1 MPNNENNGS
10 KIVFKSENLEF
21 CEKLEETI
29 SILKFLNT
37 SAYLSFTY
45 SNEIVDE
52 EAYITGYNSVFKMSL
67 NELENI
73 LYKEEE
79 IDND

>member
-1 MPNNENNGS
+1 MPNNENNGN
-10 KIVFKSENLEF
+10 KIIFESENLEF

-52 EAYITGYNSVFKMSL
+52 EAYITGYNSVFKMTL

>member
-1 MPNNENNGS
+1 MPNDENNRS
-10 KIVFKSENLEF
+10 KIVFQSENLEF

-52 EAYITGYNSVFKMSL
+52 EAYITGYNSVFKMTL

>member
-1 MPNNENNGS
+1 MPNDENNEN
-10 KIVFKSENLEF
+10 KIVFKPENLEF

-52 EAYITGYNSVFKMSL
+52 EAYITGYNSVFKMTLS
-67 NELENI
+67 ELENI

>member
-1 MPNNENNGS
+1 MPNDENNRS
-10 KIVFKSENLEF
+10 KIVFQSENLEF

-52 EAYITGYNSVFKMSL
+52 EAYITGYNSVFKMTL

-73 LYKEEE
+73 LYKEEG

>member
-1 MPNNENNGS
+1 MPNDENNEN
-10 KIVFKSENLEF
+10 KIVFKPENLEF

-29 SILKFLNT
+29 SILKFLNI
-37 SAYLSFTY
+37 SAYLSFSY
-45 SNEIVDE
+45 RDEIIDE
-52 EAYITGYNSVFKMSL
+52 EAYITGYNSVFKMTL

-73 LYKEEE
+73 LYKKEE

>member
-1 MPNNENNGS
+1 MPNDGNNRS
-10 KIVFKSENLEF
+10 KIVFQSENLEF
-21 CEKLEETI
+21 CEKLQETI

-52 EAYITGYNSVFKMSL
+52 EAYITGYNSVFKMTL

-73 LYKEEE
+73 LYKEEGE
-79 IDND
+79 END

>member
-1 MPNNENNGS
+1 
-10 KIVFKSENLEF
+10 ENLEF

-29 SILKFLNT
+29 SILKFLNI
-37 SAYLSFTY
+37 SAFLSFTY

-52 EAYITGYNSVFKMSL
+52 EAYISVYNSVFKMTL

-73 LYKEEE
+73 LYKKER

>member
-1 MPNNENNGS
+1 MPNNENNRS
-10 KIVFKSENLEF
+10 KIVFQSENLEF

-52 EAYITGYNSVFKMSL
+52 EAYITGYNSVFKMTL

>member
-1 MPNNENNGS
+1 MPNDENNGN

-52 EAYITGYNSVFKMSL
+52 EAYITGYNSVFKMTL